1 MMPPSQVGHPFPNSL
16 KISKQT
22 TRLLRRFI
30 WIFTTYKPALREPGL
45 LWSWETVD
53 PTERGQ
59 RGWEK
64 QNRVLKATLQGKS
77 QRWGAR
83 TSPPMVGRMTVI
95 GQGTGRE
102 AGESGWRGI
111 WLNLHLG
118 KRQAG
123 QGKHHSIPCPTPLA
137 STDCQLCSAK
147 FIDWEVWEPLFQ
159 EQLRGTLSRTPFSE
173 ACPGASSS

>member
-1 MMPPSQVGHPFPNSL
+1 MKTNTHTHTGQGISPKDRICVWQSWDLTFGCMTPGFMFLLWYHDASVTGRPS
-16 KISKQT
+16 ISKFTKNKQ
-22 TRLLRRFI
+22 TRLLFI

-64 QNRVLKATLQGKS
+64 QNRVLKVTLQGKS

-95 GQGTGRE
+95 GKGAGRE

-123 QGKHHSIPCPTPLA
+123 QGKTP
-137 STDCQLCSAK
+137 
-147 FIDWEVWEPLFQ
+147 
-159 EQLRGTLSRTPFSE
+159 
-173 ACPGASSS
+173 